1 MIRRCLCIAFVEWQ
15 SRHKVHSVSRTAE
28 ALHRRLQMS
37 MEDASS
43 MLKQMVD
50 AGGRFVNLEMH
61 AGEGVS
67 IILGQGSESRWI
79 KLLPKKGEQFK
90 KMVQHLRDLQLH
102 ERYPRECELRV
113 KVVNW
118 LLSRFD
124 GGMSSPANSISPD
137 RSPPLDLGLAK
148 ANFTT
153 NNMVAAP

>member
-28 ALHRRLQMS
+28 ALHHRLQMS

-67 IILGQGSESRWI
+67 IILGQGSESR
-79 KLLPKKGEQFK
+79 
-90 KMVQHLRDLQLH
+90 
-102 ERYPRECELRV
+102 
-113 KVVNW
+113 
-118 LLSRFD
+118 
-124 GGMSSPANSISPD
+124 
-137 RSPPLDLGLAK
+137 
-148 ANFTT
+148 
-153 NNMVAAP
+153 